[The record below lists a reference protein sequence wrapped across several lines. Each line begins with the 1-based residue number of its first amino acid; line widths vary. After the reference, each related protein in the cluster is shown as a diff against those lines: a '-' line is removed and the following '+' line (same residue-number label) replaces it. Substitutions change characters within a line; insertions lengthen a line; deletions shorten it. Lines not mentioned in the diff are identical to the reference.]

1 MGVLLIWKHGANIF
15 VDRGAPLCLVS
26 PFWLSPVQ
34 AVGSNKNE
42 LDPTVATSTC
52 ASTPS
57 DYDHFDF
64 FESRGTTESTR
75 SAEASPSEGTGTTDS
90 TDDSTETTSS
100 ESNDDSA
107 TESSSN
113 DDSTDSNDV
122 TTNDVTPEEDLQPG
136 VNGAAE
142 PSPTEVQVIE
152 TNTIGVTN
160 EDGECAALAS
170 AGKAEVEHSYYV
182 DGSTDVQNLFDGD
195 HGTYFSIHR
204 ESTTIT
210 FELTEETSIEGVS
223 IGFFIKGDEERFQT
237 FDISVRDADATEWTT
252 VVSGE
257 ESDGSTSSQHF
268 QFVSPQTALYVQ
280 FKSRGNTF
288 NK

>member
-1 MGVLLIWKHGANIF
+1 M
-15 VDRGAPLCLVS
+15 
-26 PFWLSPVQ
+26 Q
-34 AVGSNKNE
+34 AVGSKKNE

-64 FESRGTTESTR
+64 FETRGTTESTR
-75 SAEASPSEGTGTTDS
+75 STEASPSENTDS
-90 TDDSTETTSS
+90 TDDSTETTSND
-100 ESNDDSA
+100 SNDDSA
-107 TESSSN
+107 AESSSN

-122 TTNDVTPEEDLQPG
+122 KTNEVTPEDGSQPG

-170 AGKAEVEHSYYV
+170 AGKVEVEHSYYV
-182 DGSTDVQNLFDGD
+182 DGTTDVENLFDGD

-210 FELTEETSIEGVS
+210 FELAEETSIEGVS
-223 IGFFIKGDEERFQT
+223 IGFFIKGDEERIQT

-252 VVSGE
+252 VISGE